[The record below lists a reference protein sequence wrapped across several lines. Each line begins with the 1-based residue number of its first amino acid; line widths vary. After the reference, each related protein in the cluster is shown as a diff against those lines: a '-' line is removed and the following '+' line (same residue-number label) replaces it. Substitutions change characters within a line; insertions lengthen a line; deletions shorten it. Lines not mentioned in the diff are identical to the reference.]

1 MNSDYENVP
10 EMSRLSSILIA
21 LCVGAS
27 VLSLVGIKI
36 LLTAM

>member
-1 MNSDYENVP
+1 MKPEYENVP

-21 LCVGAS
+21 LSVAAS

-36 LLTAM
+36 LLTTV

>member
-1 MNSDYENVP
+1 MKSEYESVP
-10 EMSRLSSILIA
+10 EMSRFSSILIA